1 MIHKEKLVNL
11 CLATLL
17 KDFALVSPKIKLDKK
32 EIFLHPIK
40 AYEYFKANYE
50 LKDEILDTILH
61 HHEHFDG
68 TGYPNRLKGEEIS
81 EFARIISIIDMFYAI
96 KSDNGMF
103 NDSSEQFE
111 YKINRM
117 VSMFDTRILVY
128 FFANAELFTLDS
140 LVRLNNGD
148 IAVVVENNCS
158 NAFRP
163 VVKIVRSNTYKL
175 GEVLELQNHS
185 ELKITKLEYY
195 VED

>member
-1 MIHKEKLVNL
+1 M
-11 CLATLL
+11 
-17 KDFALVSPKIKLDKK
+17 
-32 EIFLHPIK
+32 
-40 AYEYFKANYE
+40 
-50 LKDEILDTILH
+50 DTILH